1 MKKVLKA
8 AIRHMAFVKP
18 ILEQI
23 FQIESSDN
31 ESLGVKRPQKAN
43 GSSMEIAATARAF
56 RPSY

>member
-1 MKKVLKA
+1 
-8 AIRHMAFVKP
+8 MAFVKP